1 MSVYHFTQKNFRHS
15 CLPSFRRETL
25 RQGRQADRSE
35 SIRGCKGERWTVRIL
50 IGQLANVIC
59 MAVAPR
65 FLRRGTVTA

>member
-1 MSVYHFTQKNFRHS
+1 MSPVIPAGNT
-15 CLPSFRRETL
+15 PS
-25 RQGRQADRSE
+25 RQAGRQANRSE